1 MIGVHRVVL
10 VVCLAACRLGF
21 DRVDDGDDTAGND
34 APLGDGTTDTR
45 DGAIDGGDAASL
57 ACPGTYVVLPGVQ
70 NNSRYR
76 VINNSSRWDVAEAAC
91 EAEGH
96 HLAIP
101 DDASELTAMYTA
113 LITQNIWI
121 GVTDR
126 VVEGTFRTVTGG
138 IQTYLPWSP
147 GEPDEEDCVFI
158 DGLTTQLVAQDCDSG
173 RRYICECDGAPA
185 NPASY

>member
-1 MIGVHRVVL
+1 MIDVHRILL

-21 DRVDDGDDTAGND
+21 DRVEGGDDIAGDD
-34 APLGDGTTDTR
+34 APPGDAAR
-45 DGAIDGGDAASL
+45 DGASDGADASSL
-57 ACPGTYVVLPGVQ
+57 SCPANYMVLVGVQ

-76 VINNSSRWDVAEAAC
+76 VINNSREWDEAEAAC
-91 EAEGH
+91 EADGH

-101 DDASELTAMYTA
+101 DNASELTAMYTA

-126 VVEGTFRTVTGG
+126 VVEGTYRTVTGG
-138 IQTYLPWSP
+138 IQTYLPWGL
-147 GEPDEEDCVFI
+147 GEPDTDDCIFI

-173 RRYICECDGAPA
+173 RRYICECDGAAAVPT
-185 NPASY
+185 SY

>member
-1 MIGVHRVVL
+1 MIDVHRILL

-21 DRVDDGDDTAGND
+21 DRVEGGDDIAGDD
-34 APLGDGTTDTR
+34 APPGDAAR
-45 DGAIDGGDAASL
+45 DGASDGADASSL
-57 ACPGTYVVLPGVQ
+57 SCPANYMVLVGVQ

-76 VINNSSRWDVAEAAC
+76 VSHNSREWDEAEAAC
-91 EAEGH
+91 EADGH

-101 DDASELTAMYTA
+101 DNASELTAMYTA

-126 VVEGTFRTVTGG
+126 VVEGTYRTVTGG
-138 IQTYLPWSP
+138 IQTYLPWGL
-147 GEPDEEDCVFI
+147 GEPDTDDCIFI

-173 RRYICECDGAPA
+173 RRYICECDGAAAVPT
-185 NPASY
+185 SY